1 MATINPFYR
10 FEDAIQ
16 VGSMGERGRIL
27 SLATD
32 DIYGQVNV
40 SFVGQTINQLLNF
53 CANLIQQYNYDLQ
66 ANFKLDRFYA
76 GSTTQ
81 PYPVQIFI
89 YDENLVAL
97 FPLHKISITLIV
109 DTAGVIVNS
118 AAWSMGVVS
127 ASYNYSDPLVQEE
140 VDACKAL
147 VNYALTGSAIFPKSY
162 TYDPLTGIATST
174 LARAKPCKFDAE
186 KGIAVRFPADVYPR
200 GAKPQ
205 LQFPFLS
212 PDGKYISSIIAQIIA
227 FAKNANSISE
237 ISDYIATIQPPINYL
252 LITNVDLGTPPRI
265 EVTILNVNGD
275 AFNLVLRNDNGFS
288 AQRFYAP
295 TYSTYSFIQNYA
307 DNIDLPYQPDEYY
320 KYGGVYYDLDFCE
333 FLNCASP
340 APESYQMPA
349 KTGDEFRF
357 NVLPYQSNVLPYDSM
372 DIGIF
377 DSNFNLVQ
385 KIGNANKVYQQI
397 TIESN
402 AWFKPNGDQLSYFY
416 WNDYIDDET
425 NYFNSPFSF
434 YFTNCDGDVIGEPL
448 ATIAPN
454 TWPSI
459 IFPNNPNNIN
469 PFIESLSWPDNI
481 EVMCET
487 LPITGLTLITFV
499 VKNIAFDECICGISG
514 RFDNIAEQWYSV
526 QPTEESKIIP
536 IQQQL
541 AQTIIPSLPNGCYR
555 FGLMKYN
562 LFVRQLFQEY
572 TSGSFPFPSSP
583 FNYIAIYNSITSTLK
598 YLISVPDGITTFDEF
613 MAYVATIFPNRTFK
627 SQNSSV
633 PNILKLDA
641 YNNSIDQD
649 DLLVLGNYDFQTQI
663 FTITAQASTNDQI
676 GEDAPNSIE
685 IYSFSNPIEINN
697 YECFTTIVQFWNN
710 SQSIGEGFEY
720 FGDWH
725 QQVRLGINGG
735 GQKPV
740 IAESTYRQSNGV
752 TRRPQNKQDLS
763 IDLHTDFLDFETQ
776 SALVDATRHTNFVV
790 DGRNLFVNGDIEV
803 ATIQDFTTESSFE
816 DLAQVKFSALIQGY
830 QPKNSTCV
838 NC

>member
-32 DIYGQVNV
+32 DIYGQVNI

-53 CANLIQQYNYDLQ
+53 CTNLIQQYNADLQ
-66 ANFKLDRFYA
+66 ANFKLDRFYT

-81 PYPVQIFI
+81 PYPVQLFI

-109 DTAGVIVNS
+109 DTAGVIVNN

-127 ASYNYSDPLVQEE
+127 ASYNYSEPLVQEE
-140 VDACKAL
+140 IDACKAL

-162 TYDPLTGIATST
+162 TYDAQTGIASST

-200 GAKPQ
+200 GARPQ

-212 PDGKYISSIIAQIIA
+212 PDGKYISSIITQIIA

-237 ISDYIATIQPPINYL
+237 ISDYIATIQIPINYMLSTDENITTPERIQITIWNPFGDSFVL
-252 LITNVDLGTPPRI
+252 L
-265 EVTILNVNGD
+265 
-275 AFNLVLRNDNGFS
+275 LRNDNGFL

-295 TYSTYSFIQNYA
+295 TYSSYSFIQNYA
-307 DNIDLPYQPDEYY
+307 DNIDLPYQPDEFY

-349 KTGDEFRF
+349 KSGDEFRF
-357 NVLPYQSNVLPYDSM
+357 NLLPYQSNTEPLNELEV
-372 DIGIF
+372 GIF
-377 DSNFNLVQ
+377 DSNYNLIS
-385 KIGNANKVYQQI
+385 KIGDADNHINQTIQSDAWFFGITLYTYQQWWFGSGGLF
-397 TIESN
+397 SN
-402 AWFKPNGDQLSYFY
+402 
-416 WNDYIDDET
+416 
-425 NYFNSPFSF
+425 PFSF
-434 YFTNCDGDVIGEPL
+434 YFLNCNGEVIGDPIV
-448 ATIAPN
+448 TIPANGLPN
-454 TWPSI
+454 PTTSD
-459 IFPNNPNNIN
+459 IN
-469 PFIESLSWPDNI
+469 VFINGLSWPEGM
-481 EVMCET
+481 EVIAT
-487 LPITGLTLITFV
+487 TNNDGTTLISF
-499 VKNIAFDECICGISG
+499 NITTLTIDECFCGIG
-514 RFDNIAEQWYSV
+514 ARFDSTEVFPFSV
-526 QPTEESKIIP
+526 QPTEYSEIIP
-536 IQQQL
+536 RKQQL
-541 AQTIIPSLPNGCYR
+541 AQTIIPSLQNGCYR

-562 LFVRQLFQEY
+562 LFVRQLFQQY
-572 TSGSFPFPSSP
+572 SPGFFPIPSSP
-583 FNYIAIYNSITSTLK
+583 LNYIAIYNSNTTTLK

-613 MAYVATIFPNRTFK
+613 MAYVATIFPKRTFK
-627 SQNSSV
+627 SQNSPV
-633 PNILKLDA
+633 ANILKIDA

-649 DLLVLGNYDFQTQI
+649 DLLALGNYDYQTQT
-663 FTITAQASTNDQI
+663 FTIISQVSTNDQI

-685 IYSFSNPIEINN
+685 IYSFSNPMELNN
-697 YECFTTIVQFWNN
+697 YECFTTMLQFWNN

-720 FGDWH
+720 LGDWF

-735 GQKPV
+735 GEKP
-740 IAESTYRQSNGV
+740 ILTENIYRQSNGIS
-752 TRRPQNKQDLS
+752 RRTQNKQDLS
-763 IDLHTDFLDFETQ
+763 IDLHTDFLDLPTRN
-776 SALVDATRHTNFVV
+776 ALVDATRHSNFVV
-790 DGRNLFVNGDIEV
+790 NGKILFVNGDIEV

-816 DLAQVKFSALIQGY
+816 DLAQVKFSALIQGF
-830 QPKNSTCV
+830 QPKNSTCI